1 VYVKDAEGKYER
13 RMVELGLF
21 NEKMIEVTK
30 GLAEGDEVVINPRV
44 LMDEGDKTKTRDGG
58 ALNIFRTMAHQP
70 KLLKRFNGLGGAF
83 LVHGLLPAREREI
96 VILRVGWNCRSV
108 YEFGQHTLI
117 GRDAG
122 LTDKEIASL
131 ATTRAEGPWS
141 ADDQALIALADDI
154 CADDCASE
162 ATFAA
167 LRRRWNDAELV
178 ELVALAGFYRM
189 VSGFLNTFGVEP
201 EDGLPGWPS

>member
-1 VYVKDAEGKYER
+1 VTHIPRPGSVRIPPIDPGSALAGTEVAELLE
-13 RMVELGLF
+13 
-21 NEKMIEVTK
+21 
-30 GLAEGDEVVINPRV
+30 
-44 LMDEGDKTKTRDGG
+44 KTKIGG
-58 ALNIFRTMAHQP
+58 GEALNIFRTMAHQP
-70 KLLKRFNGLGGAF
+70 KLLKRFNVLGGAF

-108 YEFGQHTLI
+108 YEFGQHTRM

-122 LTDKEIASL
+122 LTDDEITSL
-131 ATTRAEGPWS
+131 AATRADGPWS
-141 ADDQALIALADDI
+141 ADDQALIALADEI
-154 CADDCASE
+154 CADDCAGE

-201 EDGLPGWPS
+201 EDGLPGWPG

>member
-1 VYVKDAEGKYER
+1 VTHIPRPASARIPPVDPGSALAGPEVAELLE
-13 RMVELGLF
+13 
-21 NEKMIEVTK
+21 
-30 GLAEGDEVVINPRV
+30 
-44 LMDEGDKTKTRDGG
+44 KTKLGG
-58 ALNIFRTMAHQP
+58 GEALNIFRTLAHQP
-70 KLLKRFNGLGGAF
+70 KLLKRFNVLGGAF

-108 YEFGQHTLI
+108 YEFGQHTVI

-122 LTDKEIASL
+122 LTGEEIASL
-131 ATTRAEGPWS
+131 ATTRAGGPWN
-141 ADDQALIALADDI
+141 ADDEALIALADEI

-189 VSGFLNTFGVEP
+189 VSGFLNTFGVEA
-201 EDGLPGWPS
+201 EEGLPGWPA